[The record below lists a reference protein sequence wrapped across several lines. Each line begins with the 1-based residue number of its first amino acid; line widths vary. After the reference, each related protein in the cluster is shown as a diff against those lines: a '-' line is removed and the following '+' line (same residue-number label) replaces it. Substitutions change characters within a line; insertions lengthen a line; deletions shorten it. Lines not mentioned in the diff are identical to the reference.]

1 MLRLCEAEVATPKQ
15 VLGKIAC
22 VLGAWNALGH
32 LGLHRHPRQQ
42 TDWAWVEAFHSRKKV
57 TENESGAEQRSRR
70 VLVGWNS
77 GSLVRTNA

>member
-32 LGLHRHPRQQ
+32 LGLHRH
-42 TDWAWVEAFHSRKKV
+42 WAWVEAFHSRKKV
-57 TENESGAEQRSRR
+57 TENESGAEQRLRGL
-70 VLVGWNS
+70 LVGWNS